1 MDLVEEVS
9 NQNKEEWDLVL
20 VETEEKELDCLRL
33 KDKASLKLSKLKE
46 ILQFKAGKLADR
58 MQEFKE
64 TFKLVEPSTLF
75 VVTGL
80 WADDVV
86 Y

>member
-46 ILQFKAGKLADR
+46 IL
-58 MQEFKE
+58 
-64 TFKLVEPSTLF
+64 
-75 VVTGL
+75 
-80 WADDVV
+80 
-86 Y
+86 